1 MIAFMYGV
9 VSEVTRLGPTYVR
22 IALEGDGLA
31 GFEPND
37 STDAYVSVAI
47 PPRDAPYE
55 PPFDLDELKEL
66 PREQRPFRRRYTI
79 RRWIPETPTMWL
91 EFSVHDVTGAG
102 GRWASE
108 AKPGDALV
116 FTGPA
121 GSYRPDPEADWHLMV
136 GDESAL
142 PAIGA
147 SLEAVPDGVPAVVRV
162 VVDGP
167 ADEIELTTPGDL
179 DLRWLHR
186 ESGDDGVNALADA
199 VRDLEAPSGRAHPF
213 IHGEAEEIR
222 AVRLHLLTDRLD
234 SLMGF
239 SCSPYWK
246 RGMTDEEWRQIKAA
260 WVAEMKADLG

>member
-1 MIAFMYGV
+1 MNGL

-22 IALEGDGLA
+22 IALEGDGLE

-37 STDAYVSVAI
+37 ATDAYVNVAI
-47 PPRDAPYE
+47 PPPAAPYE
-55 PPFDLDELKEL
+55 PPFDLDGLKDL

-79 RRWIPETPTMWL
+79 RRWIPDTRTLWL
-91 EFSVHDVTGAG
+91 EFSIHDVTGAS

-121 GSYRPDPEADWHLMV
+121 GSYRPDPGADWHLMA

-147 SLEAVPDGVPAVVRV
+147 SLEAVPEGTPVIVRV

-167 ADEIELTTPGDL
+167 ADEIELDSPGDL
-179 DLRWLHR
+179 HLRWLHR
-186 ESGDDGVNALADA
+186 ESGHGEVEALADS
-199 VRDLEAPSGRAHPF
+199 VRDLTTPPAEPTPSSTARPRRSAPCGATYSPIAPSPWRISPA
-213 IHGEAEEIR
+213 
-222 AVRLHLLTDRLD
+222 RLTG
-234 SLMGF
+234 SAG
-239 SCSPYWK
+239 
-246 RGMTDEEWRQIKAA
+246 
-260 WVAEMKADLG
+260 

>member
-1 MIAFMYGV
+1 MYGL

-22 IALEGDGLA
+22 IALEGDGLE
-31 GFEPND
+31 GFEPNGA
-37 STDAYVSVAI
+37 TDAYVNVAI
-47 PPRDAPYE
+47 PPLDAPYE

-66 PREQRPFRRRYTI
+66 PREQRPFRRRYTV
-79 RRWIPETPTMWL
+79 RRWIPETRTLWL
-91 EFSVHDVTGAG
+91 EFSVHDVTGSG

-121 GSYRPDPEADWHLMV
+121 GSYRPDPEADWHLMI

-147 SLEAVPDGVPAVVRV
+147 SLEAVPAGVPVAVRV

-167 ADEIELTTPGDL
+167 ADEIELSSTGDL

-186 ESGDDGVNALADA
+186 EDGADGVDALADA
-199 VRDLEAPSGRAHPF
+199 VRDIDAPSGRAQPF
-213 IHGEAEEIR
+213 VHGEAEETR
-222 AVRLHLLTDRLD
+222 AVRRHLLADRAMAPEDL
-234 SLMGF
+234 

-246 RGMTDEEWRQIKAA
+246 RGMTDEEWRQIKGA
-260 WVAEMKADLG
+260 WVAEMNAEQG